1 MTFTFHW
8 PVDAAAEGD
17 QEVGEGGDLLEPL
30 GGLLGVGGVEL
41 AELPGVGHPAHA
53 VAHDEQAHYGQADL
67 GLTHLDNTF
76 SSVHNLISVGG
87 ALSFTSMPLL
97 LKLIL
102 SPTMLL
108 MLGEVFIN

>member
-1 MTFTFHW
+1 MTFHW

-17 QEVGEGGDLLEPL
+17 QEVGEGGDLLQPL

-53 VAHDEQAHYGQADL
+53 VTHDEQAHYGQADL
-67 GLTHLDNTF
+67 GLTHLDNIF
-76 SSVHNLISVGG
+76 SYDHNLIIVGG
-87 ALSFTSMPLL
+87 ALCFTSMPLL
-97 LKLIL
+97 LRLIL

-108 MLGEVFIN
+108 MLRGVFIN

>member
-53 VAHDEQAHYGQADL
+53 VTHDEQAHYGQADL
-67 GLTHLDNTF
+67 GLTHLDNTLN
-76 SSVHNLISVGG
+76 NLIWKTRQS
-87 ALSFTSMPLL
+87 
-97 LKLIL
+97 I
-102 SPTMLL
+102 
-108 MLGEVFIN
+108 

>member
-1 MTFTFHW
+1 MKRLIQFSDKTVTFNLHW

-53 VAHDEQAHYGQADL
+53 VTHDEQAHYGQADL
-67 GLTHLDNTF
+67 SLTHLDNIF
-76 SSVHNLISVGG
+76 S
-87 ALSFTSMPLL
+87 
-97 LKLIL
+97 
-102 SPTMLL
+102 
-108 MLGEVFIN
+108 